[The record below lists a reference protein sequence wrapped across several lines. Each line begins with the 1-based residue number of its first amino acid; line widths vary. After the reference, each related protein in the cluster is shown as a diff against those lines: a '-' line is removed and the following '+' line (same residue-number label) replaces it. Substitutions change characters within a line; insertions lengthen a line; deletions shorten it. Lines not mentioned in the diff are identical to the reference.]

1 MPRYLVERLIPHAG
15 ELTAVE
21 LQEIVQQSLR
31 VQEAL
36 GPGIQWL
43 QATITADRMV
53 CFFIAE
59 NEEVIKEH
67 ARLSGL
73 PVSRICE
80 VSAVI
85 GPLIDGL
92 VNKYPEV

>member
-1 MPRYLVERLIPHAG
+1 MPRYLVERVIPSAG
-15 ELTAVE
+15 NLTAVE

-31 VQEAL
+31 VQQGI

-53 CFFIAE
+53 CLFFAE
-59 NEEVIKEH
+59 NEQVIREH

-73 PVSRICE
+73 PISRICE

-85 GPLIDGL
+85 GPLIDGPEK
-92 VNKYPEV
+92 NHPEV